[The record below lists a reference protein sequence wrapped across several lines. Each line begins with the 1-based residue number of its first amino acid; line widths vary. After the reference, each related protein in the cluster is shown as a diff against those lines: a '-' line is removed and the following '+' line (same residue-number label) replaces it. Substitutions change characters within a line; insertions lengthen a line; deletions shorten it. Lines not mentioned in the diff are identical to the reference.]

1 MNLVSMKKNYNE
13 FSEYEEKWLSTA
25 ICAALQ
31 VYLRVLVQRKIHTR
45 TRVYP
50 WETSNSHS
58 RVISVRV
65 FHTSLPVQLVMPL
78 SGSELKFEPELFRT
92 GPKFG
97 SKFRQLLD
105 RTESPV
111 RRSSRRVKC
120 RTCSNSVRT
129 EPYKI
134 PSMKDNQQNRHDSS
148 PTQDCCPFSR
158 AVHRHRIDGFTASV

>member
-13 FSEYEEKWLSTA
+13 FSEYEEKWPSTA

-65 FHTSLPVQLVMPL
+65 FHTSLPVQLT
-78 SGSELKFEPELFRT
+78 S
-92 GPKFG
+92 
-97 SKFRQLLD
+97 
-105 RTESPV
+105 
-111 RRSSRRVKC
+111 
-120 RTCSNSVRT
+120 
-129 EPYKI
+129 
-134 PSMKDNQQNRHDSS
+134 DSHS
-148 PTQDCCPFSR
+148 
-158 AVHRHRIDGFTASV
+158 